1 MKVPPSIVRR
11 RPACGARAFSL
22 IELVTAA
29 VVFIILGLI
38 IAQLLSSATKVTGLS
53 NKKQEADVQ
62 ARLVFRRMGL
72 DFAKMLKRDDV
83 KYYLHREPGNG
94 NDRIAF
100 LSEVTGYY
108 PSAANPGAISVVA
121 YRVGESA
128 MEFKGLERLS
138 KGLSWIGDATGESP
152 AIFHQDIGT
161 IVPAA
166 VGTAA
171 APEYEDIGPGVL
183 RLEYFYVLKNGRLSE
198 NPWDVEQGH
207 STVEGFRDVE
217 AICVV
222 IAVVDPAVF
231 SRVSPA
237 EMRALAAKLPDFSA
251 TGMAVMGE
259 LERAWQMAVNQDSF
273 SQKSGGTVR
282 IHTRCFPLKS

>member
-1 MKVPPSIVRR
+1 MNVAPPLVRGSSAR
-11 RPACGARAFSL
+11 GVRAFSL
-22 IELVTAA
+22 IELITAA
-29 VVFIILGLI
+29 VVFVILGLI
-38 IAQLLSSATKVTGLS
+38 IAQLLSSATKLTGLS

-62 ARLVFRRMGL
+62 ARLVFSRMAL
-72 DFAKMLKRDDV
+72 DFAKMVRRPDV
-83 KYYLHREPGNG
+83 EYFLQRQPG
-94 NDRIAF
+94 NDRMAF

-108 PSAANPGAISVVA
+108 PSAASPGALSVVA
-121 YRVGESA
+121 YRLGENTT
-128 MEFKGLERLS
+128 EFKGLERLS

-152 AIFHQDIGT
+152 AIFHQDIGM
-161 IVPAA
+161 IAPAA

-171 APEYEDIGPGVL
+171 APEYEEIGPGVF

-198 NPWDVEQGH
+198 NPWDVDQGH

-217 AICVV
+217 SICVA

-231 SRVSPA
+231 SRVTPA

-251 TGMAVMGE
+251 ADMPTMGE
-259 LERAWQMAVNQDSF
+259 LEKAWQAAVNQESF